1 MSFYTGTQME
11 LLFSGPP
18 ANYPA
23 AAAAVSTIQNT
34 MTGASADFV
43 QPYLPAFFWQ
53 MGRQNQAIHATFF
66 GIVTGQASA
75 TNMTLTAQLCTASN
89 TTTTGTGG
97 GTLVASTATVVTSL
111 SNQPWQFDVF
121 TLSRGAGYGTSATS
135 TNLLSFGDLQVS
147 GLAAFLPSPITG
159 PTSLTTI
166 DASATWWYNLAV
178 TFSTAS
184 ATNSCTLE
192 MVILRGMN

>member
-1 MSFYTGTQME
+1 MSFYTGTQFE

-18 ANYPA
+18 SNYPA

-43 QPYLPAFFWQ
+43 QPYFPAFFWQ
-53 MGRQNQAIHATFF
+53 MGRQNQAVHASFF

-75 TNMTLTAQLCTASN
+75 TTMTLTAQLCTASN

-97 GTLVASTATVVTSL
+97 GTLVASSAITITSI

-135 TNLLSFGDLQVS
+135 TNLLSFGNVTVN
-147 GLAAFLPSPITG
+147 GATAPITGISG

-192 MVILRGMN
+192 MVMLRGMN